1 MPYQMCNEK
10 RHYRRLQTAST
21 VVSFACLLAGVTSAC
36 SSASSP
42 SLKSAKNVVLIGD
55 SLALEASQ
63 YLPAL
68 LQTRTFVPDVFGGT
82 APCDWVEKNLA
93 IPADSVV
100 VISFIGNSLTP
111 CMTDGAG
118 GFLSGQALIDKY
130 RADVHA
136 LIERARSAGAPVLL
150 VNQPKTADRVD
161 LAFVAAD
168 LDATYRDLAS
178 DDVAIVDAGAAVEN
192 PDGTFAHELPCG
204 AAEQACGASG
214 SNVVRTDDGVHFCPG
229 TSPAYPCPVYASGAF
244 RFAEAIA
251 DAIINS

>member
-1 MPYQMCNEK
+1 M
-10 RHYRRLQTAST
+10 T
-21 VVSFACLLAGVTSAC
+21 FACLLAGVASAC
-36 SSASSP
+36 SSSSSP
-42 SLKSAKNVVLIGD
+42 SLKSAKNVVFVGD

-68 LQTRTFVPDVFGGT
+68 LQTRTFVPEVFGGT

-93 IPADSVV
+93 IPAESVV

-111 CMTDGAG
+111 CMSDGAG

-130 RADVHA
+130 RADLQA
-136 LIERARSAGAPVLL
+136 LIEQARSAGAPVLL
-150 VNQPKTADRVD
+150 VNQPKTSDRVD

-168 LDATYRDLAS
+168 LNATYQDLAS
-178 DDVAIVDAGAAVEN
+178 ADDVAIVDAGAAVEN
-192 PDGTFAHELPCG
+192 PDGTFADELPCA

-229 TSPAYPCPVYASGAF
+229 PSPAYPCPVYASGAF
-244 RFAEAIA
+244 RFAQAIA
-251 DAIINS
+251 DAIVNS